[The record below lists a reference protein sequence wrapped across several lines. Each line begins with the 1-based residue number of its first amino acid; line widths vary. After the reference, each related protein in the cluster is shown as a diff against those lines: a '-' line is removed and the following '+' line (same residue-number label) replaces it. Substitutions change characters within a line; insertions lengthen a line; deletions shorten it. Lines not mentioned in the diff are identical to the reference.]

1 MIFNVSIY
9 SKIIL
14 TMYTFIN
21 SIILS
26 KAFKYTMTGLVLGV
40 INAFAENNRE
50 RDLGRLF
57 DDIVYRS
64 IYGSLTGIGLF
75 LILN

>member
-1 MIFNVSIY
+1 
-9 SKIIL
+9 
-14 TMYTFIN
+14 MYTFIN

-26 KAFKYTMTGLVLGV
+26 KAFKYTITGLVIGI
-40 INAFAENNRE
+40 INSFAENNRE
-50 RDLGRLF
+50 RNIGKLF